1 MRIFISHNAKDKE
14 TARLLA
20 TMFTDRGFSVWF
32 DQWEIKPGESII
44 GGIGKG
50 IEDCDVFLLLWS
62 AAAKNSRWVDTELRA
77 AVRKCV
83 DDTSFRLIPIML
95 DATALPAL
103 VAEYRGFRLERVE
116 DLEGIVREICPDDCE
131 IDVIARLQER
141 FLQLVANQFP
151 ATDEVRSLLCPVCGS
166 KNLNAQVSHESQ
178 FDERL
183 YVVRCADCGW
193 QQQAKGDFGWHAPTA
208 PEAEEEA

>member
-1 MRIFISHNAKDKE
+1 M
-14 TARLLA
+14 ARLLA
-20 TMFTDRGFSVWF
+20 TMFTDRGVSVWF
-32 DQWEIKPGESII
+32 DSWEIKPGESII

-50 IEDCDVFLLLWS
+50 LEDCDVFLLIWS

-77 AVRKCV
+77 ALRKGV

-95 DATALPAL
+95 DGTALPAL

-116 DLEGIVREICPDDCE
+116 DLEGIVREICPDEAE

-141 FLQLVANQFP
+141 FLQLVVNQFP
-151 ATDEVRSLLCPVCGS
+151 ATDEVRSLFCPVCGS
-166 KNLNAQVSHESQ
+166 KNLSAQVKHVPQ

-183 YVVRCADCGW
+183 YIVRCADCDW
-193 QQQAKGDFGWHAPTA
+193 QQQAKGDFGWRARTA
-208 PEAEEEA
+208 SDVDEEA